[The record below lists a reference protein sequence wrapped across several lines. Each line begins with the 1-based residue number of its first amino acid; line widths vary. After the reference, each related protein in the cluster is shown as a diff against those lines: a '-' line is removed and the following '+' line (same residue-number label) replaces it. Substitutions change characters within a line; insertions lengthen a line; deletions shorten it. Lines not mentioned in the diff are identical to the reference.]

1 MPLVLAVE
9 AFAPLPRLARLQH
22 DRWEGSNGVHKG
34 VIVMSERT
42 LRHVIQ
48 RQLTEFLDDWYRRPE
63 NAGRQPGEQD
73 FAAWLAR
80 DGRPSALVEVP
91 QS

>member
-1 MPLVLAVE
+1 
-9 AFAPLPRLARLQH
+9 
-22 DRWEGSNGVHKG
+22 
-34 VIVMSERT
+34 MSERT

-63 NAGRQPGEQD
+63 NAARQPSEQD
-73 FAAWLAR
+73 FAAWLA
-80 DGRPSALVEVP
+80 GESRPTALVEVP